1 MLNLRIRK
9 RYYKTLGTSVTNSP
23 LSPPSLDLSSYLFS
37 KNDEPPPPTATTTT
51 AAAASATAAAATA
64 DPAAAADQDGGGE
77 EEAQPDISLQA
88 VQQKL
93 CPQRLSAPA

>member
-1 MLNLRIRK
+1 MSDYSCI
-9 RYYKTLGTSVTNSP
+9 SI
-23 LSPPSLDLSSYLFS
+23 DLLSYLFS
-37 KNDEPPPPTATTTT
+37 YNDEPSPPTATTTT
-51 AAAASATAAAATA
+51 AASASATATAATP

-93 CPQRLSAPA
+93 CPQRLSAQAQSHVS